1 MVMQQNVRAECPR
14 CGRQLE
20 NFNGHI
26 GYCSQHKWVS
36 PAGLGFEAEAAE
48 QNRLDAEALEA
59 SRLEA
64 ERQKQEELARQK
76 QEEHAQAVRKTIFAI
91 AAVLLVIA
99 GVTFFVIRPS
109 LNYSSAGKKFDAG
122 EYEEA
127 RDEYNALGTY
137 KDSAARA
144 ELCNAL
150 LSLQNGDTEAA
161 AAKLDLLTGDEN
173 KELAAKLGSA
183 LIPVMNDWKNKGL
196 TPELLLSLLQKSAV
210 IDPKGSL
217 DLAKL
222 TLEGH
227 AALLDGEQ
235 LSFIAWDVTDDG
247 NPELVTLNPDYSV
260 TVYRMSADSNLLIPV
275 DEPVQAECL
284 LEFGN
289 EYKENDIS
297 LAASCYEEAYQMDPN
312 DVSRSSVEEA
322 TRTILKEWKT
332 RGIEPAQIPAR
343 IRFADEEKFDLSDID
358 REKAYEEA
366 AAAAA
371 GDPVQ
376 FEFTDWDGDGYKELL
391 AIYSDG
397 KLVLFGI
404 DGSWKALST
413 VETNLSGASYTIAEE
428 KTPLIL
434 AGSGAKDELLALT
447 GTGNKLSELFR
458 EEGINHLEIK
468 AVPVTFSRKL
478 AGSIVRNEDYSYDAE
493 GTANRPVRIGIDWQ
507 KDNYPLPES
516 AAASVLRYF
525 ESRCYDIP
533 EETALLIADP
543 ETDLTFSAEMLAEL
557 PAPTDLDKLSV
568 ASYRTEDDIEYFEV
582 SYPAGTRNV
591 RTWTTAENHKG
602 WKTAGAAETYAEGQ
616 SVADIDF
623 SIPLLS
629 LNAETNSSLST
640 KGSRATYRVMVPGA
654 GRVGLTWQ
662 SGKAAANG
670 TSHVVTMTRGSLNGE
685 EVFSYALKPSTNI
698 QMTTDLFTAAGVYYV
713 TVEAKAADT
722 APYAITIR
730 YKPDPYVEKESND
743 TYQTAT
749 AIELNTTY
757 SGNISGAS
765 DTDWYSFILD
775 EPAAVNISFG
785 SSGAGRGSSSSHTA
799 ALYSGTE
806 GSVQTTV
813 TVPGNAQLTESGVLY
828 LSAGTYLVQVSKGSS
843 LATDEYTLT
852 INTLQAEGT
861 SEFEPND
868 AAESANRIPVNEDVR
883 AAIGKE
889 GDVDFFRFTLEND
902 AVVQP
907 HFSFRPTDS
916 SSKTYVLT
924 VSGENRQELLKVN
937 IGGKESAKVI
947 APLALPAGSYIVK
960 VENPRFIRQD
970 YTLRI
975 VSEEVGSAEKEVND
989 SLGLANALPFGTTVT
1004 GVISAETDIDYY
1016 KLDFSDTMTVTLKFA
1031 FPPTTVTGTA
1041 YVMTI
1046 EQNGKTQWTANIKGD
1061 SGGMEQQLQF
1071 PAGEYYIRI
1080 KPSAWIGAVYTIEVK

>member
-1 MVMQQNVRAECPR
+1 MQQNVRAECPR

-235 LSFIAWDVTDDG
+235 LSFIARDVTDDG
-247 NPELVTLNPDYSV
+247 TSELVTLNPDYSV

-297 LAASCYEEAYQMDPN
+297 LAAACYEEAYQMDPN

-358 REKAYEEA
+358 WEKTYEEA

-371 GDPVQ
+371 LPIG
-376 FEFTDWDGDGYKELL
+376 
-391 AIYSDG
+391 
-397 KLVLFGI
+397 
-404 DGSWKALST
+404 
-413 VETNLSGASYTIAEE
+413 
-428 KTPLIL
+428 
-434 AGSGAKDELLALT
+434 T
-447 GTGNKLSELFR
+447 GTGIKNCWQFTAMENLS
-458 EEGINHLEIK
+458 
-468 AVPVTFSRKL
+468 
-478 AGSIVRNEDYSYDAE
+478 
-493 GTANRPVRIGIDWQ
+493 
-507 KDNYPLPES
+507 
-516 AAASVLRYF
+516 
-525 ESRCYDIP
+525 
-533 EETALLIADP
+533 
-543 ETDLTFSAEMLAEL
+543 FSA
-557 PAPTDLDKLSV
+557 
-568 ASYRTEDDIEYFEV
+568 
-582 SYPAGTRNV
+582 
-591 RTWTTAENHKG
+591 
-602 WKTAGAAETYAEGQ
+602 
-616 SVADIDF
+616 
-623 SIPLLS
+623 
-629 LNAETNSSLST
+629 
-640 KGSRATYRVMVPGA
+640 
-654 GRVGLTWQ
+654 
-662 SGKAAANG
+662 
-670 TSHVVTMTRGSLNGE
+670 
-685 EVFSYALKPSTNI
+685 
-698 QMTTDLFTAAGVYYV
+698 
-713 TVEAKAADT
+713 
-722 APYAITIR
+722 
-730 YKPDPYVEKESND
+730 
-743 TYQTAT
+743 
-749 AIELNTTY
+749 
-757 SGNISGAS
+757 
-765 DTDWYSFILD
+765 
-775 EPAAVNISFG
+775 
-785 SSGAGRGSSSSHTA
+785 
-799 ALYSGTE
+799 
-806 GSVQTTV
+806 
-813 TVPGNAQLTESGVLY
+813 
-828 LSAGTYLVQVSKGSS
+828 
-843 LATDEYTLT
+843 
-852 INTLQAEGT
+852 
-861 SEFEPND
+861 
-868 AAESANRIPVNEDVR
+868 
-883 AAIGKE
+883 
-889 GDVDFFRFTLEND
+889 
-902 AVVQP
+902 
-907 HFSFRPTDS
+907 
-916 SSKTYVLT
+916 
-924 VSGENRQELLKVN
+924 
-937 IGGKESAKVI
+937 
-947 APLALPAGSYIVK
+947 
-960 VENPRFIRQD
+960 
-970 YTLRI
+970 
-975 VSEEVGSAEKEVND
+975 
-989 SLGLANALPFGTTVT
+989 
-1004 GVISAETDIDYY
+1004 
-1016 KLDFSDTMTVTLKFA
+1016 
-1031 FPPTTVTGTA
+1031 
-1041 YVMTI
+1041 
-1046 EQNGKTQWTANIKGD
+1046 
-1061 SGGMEQQLQF
+1061 
-1071 PAGEYYIRI
+1071 
-1080 KPSAWIGAVYTIEVK
+1080 